1 MHAAVEQ
8 ALTRED
14 KAAAIVR
21 ARAEAATR
29 RAARF
34 NLLLSLGVL
43 VALAAVLAAAV
54 VTYRARKAAAVL
66 SAEAGLDRPVAPPPS
81 GVIPTQVLSGRAI
94 YEQNKAALYVLGFRK
109 GNRVGGLCSAFAIA
123 PDLLATNAHCVTAA
137 RARGGESIATQN
149 DSGGKVRFSVTGMT
163 IHPTY
168 DSDSKRADSPDVGRL
183 RIAGRAPRV
192 VTRANDAELR
202 AIGPGDDAFVI
213 GFPGRVMDPVSPSAT
228 FLQGRI
234 GRVTALGERAAS
246 PEQAKLIQHDAVTRG
261 GNSGSPIFNQYG
273 HVIGVHAAH
282 IDEEDEITIGG
293 TKTTVVTSSPFR
305 LGMRI
310 DLLREVPRP

>member
-1 MHAAVEQ
+1 MAGSERRQHHGRGGGAPGSAPERPPDPDGRVDLATAQRIVHAAVEQ

-109 GNRVGGLCSAFAIA
+109 GNRVGGLCSAFA
-123 PDLLATNAHCVTAA
+123 
-137 RARGGESIATQN
+137 
-149 DSGGKVRFSVTGMT
+149 
-163 IHPTY
+163 
-168 DSDSKRADSPDVGRL
+168 
-183 RIAGRAPRV
+183 
-192 VTRANDAELR
+192 
-202 AIGPGDDAFVI
+202 
-213 GFPGRVMDPVSPSAT
+213 
-228 FLQGRI
+228 
-234 GRVTALGERAAS
+234 
-246 PEQAKLIQHDAVTRG
+246 
-261 GNSGSPIFNQYG
+261 
-273 HVIGVHAAH
+273 
-282 IDEEDEITIGG
+282 
-293 TKTTVVTSSPFR
+293 
-305 LGMRI
+305 
-310 DLLREVPRP
+310 